1 MAKKVEAPN
10 MVERFAEFKELKNI
24 DKATMISVLEESFRN
39 VLAKMFGTD
48 ENLDVIM
55 NPDKGDVQIFQNLEV
70 VPDGTVTDP
79 NTQIG
84 LTDARADHDP
94 DVEIG
99 EEHTKEIFFADFG
112 RRAILNLRQT
122 LQSKILDLQKEN
134 IYAKFKELE
143 GEIVTGEVYQT
154 WSKETLLLDDDK
166 NELLLPK
173 SESIPG
179 DYFRKG
185 ETVRAV
191 ISSVD
196 NKNNNPKITV
206 SRTSDNFLRRLFE
219 LEVPE
224 IHDGLINIRA
234 VARIP
239 GERAK
244 IAVESYDDRIDPVG
258 ACVGVKGS
266 RIHGI
271 VRELRNENIDVINYT
286 ANPTLFIQRAL
297 SPARISSIRL
307 DEEEK
312 KAEVFLRPE
321 EVSLAIG
328 KGGLNI
334 KLASMLTGYVIDV
347 YRDTEEAYE
356 EDIYLDEF
364 KDEIEPWVIDALK
377 NIGCVTAK
385 SVLNTPRQTLIDKA
399 DLEEETVD
407 NVLSVLNAE
416 FEDEDGA
423 EAEVEAEVSDAEK
436 AADTAAT
443 DDAKATE
450 AKAAS
455 EAEAEKI
462 DDDVA
467 DEAEKLV
474 E

>member
-1 MAKKVEAPN
+1 MARKEDAPN

-24 DKATMISVLEESFRN
+24 DKSTMISVLEESFRN

-70 VPDGTVTDP
+70 VEDGTVTDP
-79 NTQIG
+79 NLQIS
-84 LTDARADHDP
+84 LTDARADGDP

-99 EEHTKEIFFADFG
+99 EEHTKEIIFANFG
-112 RRAILNLRQT
+112 RRAILTLRQT
-122 LQSKILDLQKEN
+122 LQSKILDLQKEA
-134 IYAKFKELE
+134 IYDKFKELE
-143 GEIVTGEVYQT
+143 GELITGEVYQT
-154 WSKETLLLDDDK
+154 WSRETLLLDDDK

-173 SESIPG
+173 SEAIPG
-179 DYFRKG
+179 DFFRKG
-185 ETVRAV
+185 EMVRAV
-191 ISSVD
+191 VANVD

-206 SRTSDNFLRRLFE
+206 SRRNPNFLRRLFE

-224 IHDGLINIRA
+224 IAEGLISIRE

-244 IAVESYDDRIDPVG
+244 IAVETFDDRIDPIG
-258 ACVGVKGS
+258 ACVGPKGS

-271 VRELRNENIDVINYT
+271 VRELHNENIDVVHYT
-286 ANPTLFIQRAL
+286 SNPALFIERAL

-328 KGGLNI
+328 KGGMNI

-364 KDEIEPWVIDALK
+364 KDEIEEWVIDALK
-377 NIGCVTAK
+377 NTGCLTAK
-385 SVLNTPRQTLIDKA
+385 SVLNANRQDLIDKA

-407 NVLSVLNAE
+407 NVLEILRAE
-416 FEDEDGA
+416 FED
-423 EAEVEAEVSDAEK
+423 
-436 AADTAAT
+436 
-443 DDAKATE
+443 DD
-450 AKAAS
+450 
-455 EAEAEKI
+455 EAEAP
-462 DDDVA
+462 A
-467 DEAEKLV
+467 DETPAQEAPT
-474 E
+474 EEAPTEETPQA

>member
-1 MAKKVEAPN
+1 MAKKEEAPN

-24 DKATMISVLEESFRN
+24 DKTTMISVLEESFRN

-70 VPDGTVTDP
+70 VPDGSVTDP
-79 NTQIG
+79 NLQIS
-84 LTDARADHDP
+84 LSDARADGDP

-99 EEHTKEIFFADFG
+99 EEHTKEIIFADFG

-122 LQSKILDLQKEN
+122 LQSKILDLQKEA
-134 IYAKFKELE
+134 IYNRFKELE
-143 GEIVTGEVYQT
+143 GQLITGEVYQT

-166 NELLLPK
+166 TELLLPR
-173 SESIPG
+173 SEAIPG

-185 ETVRAV
+185 EMVRAV
-191 ISSVD
+191 IANVD

-206 SRTSDNFLRRLFE
+206 SRVNDAFLCRLFE
-219 LEVPE
+219 QEVPE

-271 VRELRNENIDVINYT
+271 VRELRNENIDVIT
-286 ANPTLFIQRAL
+286 WTRDPQLLIQRAL
-297 SPARISSIRL
+297 APAKVSNIHL
-307 DEEEK
+307 DEAEK

-328 KGGLNI
+328 KGGMNI
-334 KLASMLTGYVIDV
+334 KLASKLTGYVIDV
-347 YRDTEEAYE
+347 YRDSEEQFD

-364 KDEIEPWVIDALK
+364 KDEIEGWVIDVLK
-377 NIGCVTAK
+377 SIGCVTAK
-385 SVLNTPRQTLIDKA
+385 NVLNTPRQTLIDKA

-407 NVLSVLNAE
+407 NVIEVLRAE
-416 FEDEDGA
+416 FEED
-423 EAEVEAEVSDAEK
+423 
-436 AADTAAT
+436 
-443 DDAKATE
+443 
-450 AKAAS
+450 
-455 EAEAEKI
+455 
-462 DDDVA
+462 
-467 DEAEKLV
+467 
-474 E
+474 

>member
-1 MAKKVEAPN
+1 MAKKKDDRPN
-10 MVERFAEFKELKNI
+10 MVEQFAEFKELKNI
-24 DKATMISVLEESFRN
+24 DKTTMISVLEESFRN

-48 ENLDVIM
+48 ENLDVIL
-55 NPDKGDVQIFQNLEV
+55 NPDKGDVQIFQNLKI
-70 VPDGTVTDP
+70 VPDGEVTNP
-79 NTQIG
+79 NLEIS
-84 LTDARADHDP
+84 LSDAHADNDP
-94 DVEIG
+94 DAEVG
-99 EEHTKEIFFADFG
+99 EEHTKEIFFEKFG
-112 RRAILNLRQT
+112 RRAILTLRQT
-122 LQSKILDLQKEN
+122 LQSKILDLQKEA
-134 IYAKFKELE
+134 IYDKFKELE
-143 GEIVTGEVYQT
+143 GELVSGEVYQT
-154 WSKETLLLDDDK
+154 WSRETLLLDDDK

-179 DYFRKG
+179 DFFRKG

-191 ISSVD
+191 VANVD

-206 SRTSDNFLRRLFE
+206 SRTNENFLRRLFE

-224 IHDGLINIRA
+224 IQDGLINIRA

-286 ANPTLFIQRAL
+286 SNPTLFIQRAL
-297 SPARISSIRL
+297 SPAKVSSIRL

-312 KAEVFLRPE
+312 KAEVFLHPE

-347 YRDTEEAYE
+347 YRDTDDSDAE

-364 KDEIEPWVIDALK
+364 KDEIEEWVIDAIK
-377 NIGCVTAK
+377 NIGFVTAK
-385 SVLNTPRQTLIDKA
+385 SVLNAPREMLVEKA

-407 NVLSVLNAE
+407 HVLEVLRAE
-416 FEDEDGA
+416 FED
-423 EAEVEAEVSDAEK
+423 
-436 AADTAAT
+436 
-443 DDAKATE
+443 
-450 AKAAS
+450 
-455 EAEAEKI
+455 
-462 DDDVA
+462 
-467 DEAEKLV
+467 
-474 E
+474 

>member
-1 MAKKVEAPN
+1 MAKKEATPN
-10 MVERFAEFKELKNI
+10 MVEQFAEFKELKNI
-24 DKATMISVLEESFRN
+24 DKTTMISVLEESFRN

-48 ENLDVIM
+48 ENLDVIL
-55 NPDKGDVQIFQNLEV
+55 NPDKGDVQIFQNLLV
-70 VPDGTVTDP
+70 VPDGEVTDP
-79 NTQIG
+79 NMQIS
-84 LTDARADHDP
+84 LSDAREDDDP
-94 DVEIG
+94 DAEVG
-99 EEHTKEIFFADFG
+99 EEHTKEIIFEKFG

-122 LQSKILDLQKEN
+122 LQSKILDLQKEA
-134 IYAKFKELE
+134 IYNKFKELE
-143 GEIVTGEVYQT
+143 GELVSGEVYQT

-191 ISSVD
+191 IANVD

-206 SRTSDNFLRRLFE
+206 SRTNENFLRRLFE

-258 ACVGVKGS
+258 ACVGVRGS

-286 ANPTLFIQRAL
+286 NNPSLFIQRAL
-297 SPARISSIRL
+297 SPAKISSIRL

-328 KGGLNI
+328 KNGLNI

-347 YRDTEEAYE
+347 YRDAEDNAVE
-356 EDIYLDEF
+356 EDIYLEEF
-364 KDEIEPWVIDALK
+364 KDEIDEWVIDALK
-377 NIGCVTAK
+377 NVGFETAK
-385 SVLNTPRQTLIDKA
+385 SVLNAPREMLIEKA
-399 DLEEETVD
+399 DLEESTVD
-407 NVLSVLNAE
+407 NVIAILSAE
-416 FEDEDGA
+416 FED
-423 EAEVEAEVSDAEK
+423 
-436 AADTAAT
+436 
-443 DDAKATE
+443 
-450 AKAAS
+450 
-455 EAEAEKI
+455 
-462 DDDVA
+462 
-467 DEAEKLV
+467 
-474 E
+474 

>member
-1 MAKKVEAPN
+1 MAKKEETPN
-10 MVERFAEFKELKNI
+10 LVACFAEFKELKNI
-24 DKATMISVLEESFRN
+24 DKITMINVLEESFRN

-48 ENLDVIM
+48 VNLDVIL

-70 VPDGTVTDP
+70 VEDGTVTDP
-79 NTQIG
+79 NLQIG
-84 LTDARADHDP
+84 LTDAKADQDP
-94 DVEIG
+94 DAEIG
-99 EEHTKEIFFADFG
+99 DEHTREIFFADFG

-122 LQSKILDLQKEN
+122 LQSKILDLQKEA
-134 IYAKFKELE
+134 IYDKFKELE
-143 GEIVTGEVYQT
+143 GELVTGEVYQT
-154 WSKETLLLDDDK
+154 WARETLLLDDDK

-179 DYFRKG
+179 DFFRKG

-191 ISSVD
+191 VANVD

-206 SRTSDNFLRRLFE
+206 SRTNENFLRRLFE

-224 IHDGLINIRA
+224 IHDGLISIRA

-244 IAVESYDDRIDPVG
+244 IAVESYDERIDPVG

-286 ANPTLFIQRAL
+286 SNPSLFIQRAL
-297 SPARISSIRL
+297 SPARVSTIRI

-328 KGGLNI
+328 KQGLNI

-347 YRDTEEAYE
+347 YRESDEVQE

-364 KDEIEPWVIDALK
+364 KDEIDPWVIETLK
-377 NIGCVTAK
+377 NMGLVTAK
-385 SVLNTPRQTLIDKA
+385 NVLAMPRQEIIDKA
-399 DLEEETVD
+399 DLEESTVD
-407 NVLSVLNAE
+407 QLLQVLRAE
-416 FEDEDGA
+416 FEDTPEGDA
-423 EAEVEAEVSDAEK
+423 EADAQ
-436 AADTAAT
+436 A
-443 DDAKATE
+443 
-450 AKAAS
+450 
-455 EAEAEKI
+455 
-462 DDDVA
+462 
-467 DEAEKLV
+467 
-474 E
+474 

>member
-1 MAKKVEAPN
+1 MAKKDAAPN

-24 DKATMISVLEESFRN
+24 DKTTMISVLEESFRKE
-39 VLAKMFGTD
+39 LAKMFGTD

-70 VPDGTVTDP
+70 VPDGELTNP
-79 NTQIG
+79 NTQIT
-84 LTDARADHDP
+84 LSDARADGDP
-94 DVEIG
+94 DVEVG
-99 EEHTKEIFFADFG
+99 EEHTKEIIFANFG

-122 LQSKILDLQKEN
+122 LQSKILDLQKEA
-134 IYAKFKELE
+134 IYSKFKELE
-143 GEIVTGEVYQT
+143 GNLVVGEVYQT

-166 NELLLPK
+166 NELILPK
-173 SESIPG
+173 NESIPG
-179 DYFRKG
+179 DFFRKG

-206 SRTSDNFLRRLFE
+206 SRTSGLFLRRLFE

-286 ANPTLFIQRAL
+286 SNPALFIQRAL

-307 DEEEK
+307 DEENK

-328 KGGLNI
+328 KQGLNI

-364 KDEIEPWVIDALK
+364 RDEIDAWVIDALK

-385 SVLNTPRQTLIDKA
+385 SVLSAPRQMLIDKA
-399 DLEEETVD
+399 DLEEDTVD
-407 NVLSVLNAE
+407 NVISILQAE
-416 FEDEDGA
+416 FEDDEEETNENSENTED
-423 EAEVEAEVSDAEK
+423 K
-436 AADTAAT
+436 Q
-443 DDAKATE
+443 
-450 AKAAS
+450 
-455 EAEAEKI
+455 
-462 DDDVA
+462 
-467 DEAEKLV
+467 DEAIDNPENNEEQISEDNV
-474 E
+474 ESPENHVDEDNKKDDE

>member
-1 MAKKVEAPN
+1 MAKKEATPN
-10 MVERFAEFKELKNI
+10 MVEQFAEFKELKNI
-24 DKATMISVLEESFRN
+24 DKTTMISVLEESFRN

-48 ENLDVIM
+48 ENLDVIL
-55 NPDKGDVQIFQNLEV
+55 NPDKGDVQIFQNLLV
-70 VPDGTVTDP
+70 VPDGEVTDP
-79 NTQIG
+79 NMQIS
-84 LTDARADHDP
+84 LSDAREDDDP
-94 DVEIG
+94 DAEVG
-99 EEHTKEIFFADFG
+99 EEHTKEIIFEKFG

-122 LQSKILDLQKEN
+122 LQSKILDLQKEA
-134 IYAKFKELE
+134 IYNKFKELE
-143 GEIVTGEVYQT
+143 GELVSGEVYQT

-191 ISSVD
+191 IANVD

-206 SRTSDNFLRRLFE
+206 SRTNENFLRRLFE

-258 ACVGVKGS
+258 ACVGVRGS

-286 ANPTLFIQRAL
+286 NNPSLFIQRAL
-297 SPARISSIRL
+297 SPAKISSIRL

-328 KGGLNI
+328 KNGLNI

-347 YRDTEEAYE
+347 YRDAEDNAVE
-356 EDIYLDEF
+356 EDIYLEEF
-364 KDEIEPWVIDALK
+364 KDEIDEWVIDALK
-377 NIGCVTAK
+377 NIGFETAK
-385 SVLNTPRQTLIDKA
+385 SVLNAPREMLIEKA
-399 DLEEETVD
+399 DLEESTVD
-407 NVLSVLNAE
+407 NVIAILSAE
-416 FEDEDGA
+416 FED
-423 EAEVEAEVSDAEK
+423 
-436 AADTAAT
+436 
-443 DDAKATE
+443 
-450 AKAAS
+450 
-455 EAEAEKI
+455 
-462 DDDVA
+462 
-467 DEAEKLV
+467 
-474 E
+474 